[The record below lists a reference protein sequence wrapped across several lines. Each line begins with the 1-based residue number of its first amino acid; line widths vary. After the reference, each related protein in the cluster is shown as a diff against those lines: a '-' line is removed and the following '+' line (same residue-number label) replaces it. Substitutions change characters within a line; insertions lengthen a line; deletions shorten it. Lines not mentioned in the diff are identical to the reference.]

1 MTFASLKRTF
11 ERAPRCFSPF
21 FVLGDPTPEIS
32 VELCCAAVRA
42 GAEALELGL
51 PFSDPIA
58 DGPEIAAAGHR
69 ARAAGTT
76 TDVALR
82 CLERI
87 AERTSVPL
95 NLLVYG
101 NLVHARGA
109 DTFCRDVVDAGASS
123 LLVPD
128 VSLEESEGLQVACR
142 AAGLGHVALVG
153 PSTSEERLAAIDAAA
168 TAFLYLVSHQGTT
181 GVRHDHDRGLGALV
195 QRVSSS
201 TNNPV
206 CVGFGLSE
214 RAHLDLVF
222 DSGAKLAVVG
232 SAIARVIRT
241 CSASSAA
248 DLVSRIEARCR
259 ELSTPVPT
267 L

>member
-1 MTFASLKRTF
+1 MTLARLRG
-11 ERAPRCFSPF
+11 APSRCFSPF
-21 FVLGDPTPEIS
+21 FVLGDPTPELS

-42 GAEALELGL
+42 GAGALELGL
-51 PFSDPIA
+51 PFSDPVA
-58 DGPEIAAAGHR
+58 DGPEIAAAGAR

-82 CLERI
+82 CLEEVAR
-87 AERTSVPL
+87 RTGVPL
-95 NLLVYG
+95 NLLVYA

-109 DTFCRDVVDAGASS
+109 ERFCRDAVAAGASS

-128 VSLEESEGLQVACR
+128 VSLEESEGLRLACDEV
-142 AAGLGHVALVG
+142 GLGHVALVG
-153 PSTSEERLAAIDAAA
+153 PATSPTRLERLDAAA

-181 GVRHDHDRGLGALV
+181 GARREHAAGLAELVR
-195 QRVSSS
+195 RVSTSAR
-201 TNNPV
+201 NPV

-222 DSGAKLAVVG
+222 DAGASLAVVG
-232 SAIARVIRT
+232 SALARIIRT
-241 CSASSAA
+241 CSSAEV
-248 DLVSRIEARCR
+248 VSNVEARCR